1 MNIYIVKDTDI
12 VHKTSADFITRWCAK
27 EVHIVQYDDAQPI
40 VAVELFMNSVKY
52 ILPDGYE
59 ANLRFGKKDRTFIY
73 KPVLGCNTER
83 NTVYFNVDEQMSLLY
98 GKVNPI
104 IELTYNGSVVG
115 SSPIP
120 FVVDRN
126 PVQIGDIQSKS
137 DYPAIVERLSSA
149 ESSASEA
156 KDIAA
161 DVKAKMDGIEN
172 TYATIADLSA
182 EKTNRADGDATALV
196 NAKKY
201 TDDALVA
208 ADLKQ
213 YATAVALNNEIDAR
227 TKADKDL
234 LSDANAYCDGAIT
247 KLNIGAYA
255 TTNALDEEATT
266 RAEADD
272 QVLKS
277 AKDYADSKVI
287 VTSVSDSFKINKDK
301 KLELASVST
310 DVIDNGDLEL
320 ILDGGTSI

>member
-1 MNIYIVKDTDI
+1 MNIYTVKDTDI
-12 VHKTSADFITRWCAK
+12 VHKTSADFITRWCAE
-27 EVHIVQYDDAQPI
+27 EVHIVQYDDVQPI

-83 NTVYFNVDEQMSLLY
+83 NTVYFNVDEQMSLLH

-137 DYPAIVERLSSA
+137 DYPAIIERLSSA

-182 EKTNRADGDATALV
+182 EKTN
-196 NAKKY
+196 
-201 TDDALVA
+201 
-208 ADLKQ
+208 
-213 YATAVALNNEIDAR
+213 
-227 TKADKDL
+227 
-234 LSDANAYCDGAIT
+234 
-247 KLNIGAYA
+247 
-255 TTNALDEEATT
+255 

-320 ILDGGTSI
+320 ILDGGSATTNTF